1 MIGDQ
6 MYFRLMSTC
15 SLSSAKLVVSTACLA
30 VYLSGC
36 KSIVEIPYTVVK
48 GAVVGGK
55 KLVEVVIPDGP
66 KESTFGDDPPPWGDP
81 KKVEPSKPIS
91 EKPRRSLLDN
101 TNTRKI
107 KSAFSKQASERKV
120 MEYKLITLDL
130 SGLKLTGI
138 NHLGSGN
145 FSNLRSLDLSD
156 NSITDLSPLYN
167 LHELRVLILNGNKG
181 LSDREISFVIG
192 GLRSCTVVYSTDFGS
207 PLPPST
213 TRKDRYFGWR
223 LENSQREI
231 LQLISKKV
239 GKKTKEIVDSDL
251 GKISSLDLSE
261 TKVSDLK
268 SIRALGNLKVL
279 DISGTPVKSVESL
292 DGMGLKMLIA
302 QDCLLQP
309 WQLRNFASGNP
320 KCFIVHPEMANPARS
335 GIVLSEID
343 LTAPDNRTIMEGVG
357 VRLGVGLLKNIEL
370 PELKKIK
377 RLYLADK
384 DLRDIS
390 LLASM
395 SDLEYLDLDDN
406 VITDISWL
414 RSLANLKTLYLQ
426 NNMIRDITPLEGLVS
441 LKYLFLEGNP
451 IDRRSIRILKMSLP
465 NAIIVAGSAGTPKSP
480 APLAVRQ
487 AKESVWHMSR
497 EVRTLTGTDEFG
509 RSTSNL
515 TPENLWLR
523 VGEAKLRKLNWEKYW
538 DADWKLK
545 RGSLQEIRLKKQW
558 QEMGQ
563 QKRQAFL
570 KRQGLSH

>member
-1 MIGDQ
+1 
-6 MYFRLMSTC
+6 
-15 SLSSAKLVVSTACLA
+15 
-30 VYLSGC
+30 
-36 KSIVEIPYTVVK
+36 
-48 GAVVGGK
+48 
-55 KLVEVVIPDGP
+55 
-66 KESTFGDDPPPWGDP
+66 
-81 KKVEPSKPIS
+81 
-91 EKPRRSLLDN
+91 
-101 TNTRKI
+101 
-107 KSAFSKQASERKV
+107 
-120 MEYKLITLDL
+120 
-130 SGLKLTGI
+130 
-138 NHLGSGN
+138 
-145 FSNLRSLDLSD
+145 
-156 NSITDLSPLYN
+156 
-167 LHELRVLILNGNKG
+167 
-181 LSDREISFVIG
+181 
-192 GLRSCTVVYSTDFGS
+192 
-207 PLPPST
+207 
-213 TRKDRYFGWR
+213 
-223 LENSQREI
+223 
-231 LQLISKKV
+231 
-239 GKKTKEIVDSDL
+239 
-251 GKISSLDLSE
+251 
-261 TKVSDLK
+261 
-268 SIRALGNLKVL
+268 
-279 DISGTPVKSVESL
+279 
-292 DGMGLKMLIA
+292 
-302 QDCLLQP
+302 
-309 WQLRNFASGNP
+309 
-320 KCFIVHPEMANPARS
+320 MANPASS

-570 KRQGLSH
+570 KRQSLSH